1 MKRSLVTLIYFC
13 GIEESKWPSK
23 YIYTS
28 YLNNRKEIF
37 DLTKKNHHGT
47 EPFIEH
53 LLCVRG
59 GARNFLCGFVF
70 EPMTVPLVW
79 WAYLHFVMRK
89 LRFSIVHLLKVH
101 LEISELKLVMT
112 EPPDSHAEILSHPQV
127 LHGTLSWRASLGSCC
142 ASDLSICICSL
153 RFVLCTR
160 TIKGVARV
168 VWGEESLSL
177 VCVCVKGSD
186 PSLGGSTDKNANTSF
201 HVEPMSS
208 TEFE

>member
-13 GIEESKWPSK
+13 GIEESKWPSN
-23 YIYTS
+23 YIYTG

-37 DLTKKNHHGT
+37 DLTKEIINYGHGT
-47 EPFIEH
+47 EPFIKH

-59 GARNFLCGFVF
+59 GARNFLCGFAF

-89 LRFSIVHLLKVH
+89 LRLSIVHLLKVQ

-112 EPPDSHAEILSHPQV
+112 EPPDSHAEILPHPQV

-142 ASDLSICICSL
+142 AYDLSICICSL

-160 TIKGVARV
+160 TIKGVTHV
-168 VWGEESLSL
+168 VWGEESVTWLG
-177 VCVCVKGSD
+177 VCV
-186 PSLGGSTDKNANTSF
+186 
-201 HVEPMSS
+201 
-208 TEFE
+208 